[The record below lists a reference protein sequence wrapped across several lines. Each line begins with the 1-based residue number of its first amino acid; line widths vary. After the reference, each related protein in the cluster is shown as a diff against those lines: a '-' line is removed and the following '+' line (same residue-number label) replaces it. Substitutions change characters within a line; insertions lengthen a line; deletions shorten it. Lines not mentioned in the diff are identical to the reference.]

1 MQLFVMLADVNRL
14 KLIND
19 TFGHLSGDA
28 AILMVSQ
35 VLTFLK
41 DTVQVCARIG
51 GDEFV
56 YLAAVEEGSGV
67 IEYMLEQFRSCL
79 EEENEAS
86 SLEFDVTFSYGYYCG
101 RLLEDHT
108 LDDYIHIAD
117 QKMYEMKHQSRE
129 PEQGKNFQ

>member
-35 VLTFLK
+35 VLTCLK

-67 IEYMLEQFRSCL
+67 IEHMLEQFRSCL